1 MVFISCLLFGAWET
15 LQKRG
20 RRNSGS
26 QRDGGHLEGI
36 ALRFKLPGVIGI
48 LKTDAPVLVLV
59 L

>member
-1 MVFISCLLFGAWET
+1 MKEEAENC
-15 LQKRG
+15 K
-20 RRNSGS
+20 S